1 MGHGALGQML
11 TYGMGE
17 VDIKKD
23 SLRETGSAE
32 VDDGHADPGQLL
44 MRACF
49 NERAIRAVSGV
60 STA

>member
-1 MGHGALGQML
+1 MGHGALWQML
-11 TYGMGE
+11 THGMGE
-17 VDIKKD
+17 VDMKKD
-23 SLRETGSAE
+23 SLRESGSE
-32 VDDGHADPGQLL
+32 VDDGHWDPGQLL